1 MIRERDETLHSTETS
16 AMTQPL
22 FSNAISAVSQ
32 PQTISARAAGAAVR
46 PTAQPDIAAHSGD
59 QIVPARPQPSDL
71 RAVAMMLA
79 GGVSNVAKG
88 EAANQ
93 ALPQHYRLKAVEP
106 EAARGKTTNAM
117 IVDTTAGRI
126 KGGKPVGNWVVR
138 TDAPHRG
145 APTHHVNIQKE
156 LIGGKDPHT
165 PISAGAY
172 QAAGAAA
179 RMVESV
185 EKVAL
190 PVGIA
195 FDAARL
201 GDAYLAD
208 GDRVGTQM
216 VQTGAESAGGWAGAA
231 AGAAG
236 GAEGGAALGGAIGAL
251 FAGAGA
257 VPGAA
262 IGGVAGGIAGGIA
275 GAFAG
280 SIAGEHIVAAVR
292 H

>member
-1 MIRERDETLHSTETS
+1 
-16 AMTQPL
+16 MTNPL
-22 FSNAISAVSQ
+22 FSNALSAVLQPRAISAS
-32 PQTISARAAGAAVR
+32 TAGAAVR
-46 PTAQPDIAAHSGD
+46 PAAQPEIAPHGGD
-59 QIVPARPQPSDL
+59 QIVPARPQLPDL
-71 RAVAMMLA
+71 RAVAMTLA
-79 GGVSNVAKG
+79 GGVSNAAKG

-93 ALPQHYRLKAVEP
+93 ALPQRYRLKAVEP

-126 KGGKPVGNWVVR
+126 KAGKPVGNWVVR

-145 APTHHVNIQKE
+145 APTHHLNIQKE
-156 LIGGKDPHT
+156 LVGGKDPHT
-165 PISAGAY
+165 PISPAAFK
-172 QAAGAAA
+172 AAGAAA
-179 RMVESV
+179 RMVERV

-190 PVGIA
+190 PVGVA
-195 FDAARL
+195 LDTARL
-201 GDAYLAD
+201 ANAYLAD

-216 VQTGAESAGGWAGAA
+216 VQTGASIAGGWAGAA

-251 FAGAGA
+251 FGGAGA

-275 GAFAG
+275 GAFMG
-280 SIAGEHIVAAVR
+280 SIAGEHIVDAVR